1 MQAAE
6 LVSSAVSYRPATRCR
21 SYRLPVPTT
30 AVSTTAA
37 MRCATGMSTTTAAA
51 IAAATI
57 AAATTA
63 IASAATIAAATAIAS
78 GAIAATTAIASGA
91 IAATT
96 AIASAATTVKAMA
109 APAVSIAPV
118 GPGAHAQE
126 DSVVEISRSVKS
138 HRRAG
143 VGRIVIVAVRT
154 DGLSTDIDDNLR
166 PGRWRQAKAQTC
178 EQCCSTE
185 KSFESAHI

>member
-63 IASAATIAAATAIAS
+63 IASAATIAAA
-78 GAIAATTAIASGA
+78 TAIASGA